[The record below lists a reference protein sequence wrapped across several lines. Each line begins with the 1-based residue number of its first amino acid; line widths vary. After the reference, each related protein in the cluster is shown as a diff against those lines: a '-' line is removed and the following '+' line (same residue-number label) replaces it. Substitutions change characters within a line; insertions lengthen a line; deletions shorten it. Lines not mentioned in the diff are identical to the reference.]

1 MYLNNQELYNLISP
15 DFEKNLSLLKD
26 KPEETIDSS
35 LKALGFATIGLSK
48 SVAMAAKHP
57 LPELSDKQKE
67 TLFDLIK
74 QRLDG
79 TPLAYI
85 TARQNFMDIELFC
98 DGRDLFLE
106 KKLKF

>member
-1 MYLNNQELYNLISP
+1 MNNQELYNLIRP

-35 LKALGFATIGLSK
+35 LKALGFAAIGLSN
-48 SVAMAAKHP
+48 SVAMAVKLP
-57 LPELSDKQKE
+57 LPELSEKQKKI
-67 TLFDLIK
+67 LLYLIK

-85 TARQNFMDIELFC
+85 TGRQNFM
-98 DGRDLFLE
+98 
-106 KKLKF
+106 